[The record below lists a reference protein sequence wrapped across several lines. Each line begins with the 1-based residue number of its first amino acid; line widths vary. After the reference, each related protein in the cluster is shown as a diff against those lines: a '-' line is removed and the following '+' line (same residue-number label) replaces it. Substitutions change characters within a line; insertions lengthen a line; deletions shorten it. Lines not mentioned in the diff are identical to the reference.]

1 MFAVAQRRWLY
12 VYDNQGL
19 ELNCLKS
26 FPGVLRLQ
34 FLPYHFLLATAV
46 GDAFGDTGGH
56 SGGGLDGD
64 FVPPQN
70 ESGFLQYLDISVGKE
85 VAAHCTR
92 GGRLAVMA
100 QNPATA
106 IVHLGHSN
114 GGRPPP
120 SLTPP
125 TL

>member
-46 GDAFGDTGGH
+46 GDAFGDSGGH
-56 SGGGLDGD
+56 SGGVLMLILS
-64 FVPPQN
+64 PPRTR
-70 ESGFLQYLDISVGKE
+70 
-85 VAAHCTR
+85 AASCSTWTSR
-92 GGRLAVMA
+92 WGRRWPRSARA
-100 QNPATA
+100 AGA
-106 IVHLGHSN
+106 W
-114 GGRPPP
+114 R
-120 SLTPP
+120 
-125 TL
+125 